1 MIIGIG
7 TDITDVARI
16 EESIEKFGERFIK
29 KIFTETEREYCESF
43 IMHKGQHY
51 AARFAAKEAFSK
63 AIGTGMRDG
72 FAFKLV
78 GVRNLR
84 SGKPIIELSGL
95 MAERWGRCI
104 IHLSLSHS
112 ATQAVA
118 MVALEKVDTIEKVE

>member
-7 TDITDVARI
+7 TDITDVHRI
-16 EESIEKFGERFIK
+16 EESIEKFGERFLK

-43 IMHKGQHY
+43 KMHKGQHY

-72 FAFKLV
+72 FSLNLV
-78 GVRNLR
+78 GIRNEP

-95 MAERWGRCI
+95 MAERWGECK
-104 IHLSLSHS
+104 IHISLSHS
-112 ATQAVA
+112 ATIAMA
-118 MVALEKVDTIEKVE
+118 MVAIEKD